1 MPTNLENSA
10 VTTRWKMSVIIPI
23 PKVNAKECSNYCTI
37 ALISYASK
45 VKVKVK
51 SLSRVRL
58 FVIPWTV
65 AHQAPPSTGFSR
77 QEYWS
82 GLPFPYPGDLPEPGI
97 EPGSPALRADALT
110 AEPPG
115 KLKILQAR
123 LQQRQGDQTSQSY
136 RKSIL
141 NIRCIERTDVEAEA
155 PIL

>member
-65 AHQAPPSTGFSR
+65 AYQAPSMRFSR

-82 GLPFPYPGDLPEPGI
+82 GLPFPSPDDRPDPGI